1 MFLQSAKAN
10 LKEFTITVEKIG
22 FVPSTIGSAQHKK
35 IVWNRV
41 PDYKFNQEEIP
52 IRMNLSSFNLSFC
65 SPGVFIMQASSK
77 RDQNFTT
84 ARIGDEVTEING
96 VRTAEM
102 NRDEFEVLQAQGIT
116 EVFYRESNSEELAKL
131 ISRLNHAGI
140 NWNQTELDKLNERH
154 QILFQREA
162 TEVGHRN

>member
-1 MFLQSAKAN
+1 
-10 LKEFTITVEKIG
+10 
-22 FVPSTIGSAQHKK
+22 
-35 IVWNRV
+35 
-41 PDYKFNQEEIP
+41 
-52 IRMNLSSFNLSFC
+52 MNLSSFNLSYC

-96 VRTAEM
+96 IRTAEI

-116 EVFYRESNSEELAKL
+116 EVFYRESNSEELARL

-140 NWNQTELDKLNERH
+140 NWNQTELDRLNERH
-154 QILFQREA
+154 QILFLREA
-162 TEVGHRN
+162 TEVSLSPLLSIMNK